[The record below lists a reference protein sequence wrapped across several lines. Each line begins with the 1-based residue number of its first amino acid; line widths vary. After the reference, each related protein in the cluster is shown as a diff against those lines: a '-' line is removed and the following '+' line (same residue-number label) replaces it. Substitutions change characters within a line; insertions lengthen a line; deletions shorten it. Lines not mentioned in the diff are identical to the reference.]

1 MTGGAALANFCFMM
15 MGRSVVC
22 TTPQDQGEVRV
33 RHDRFF
39 GEHTHD
45 YCKIVPA
52 LQYAPYCLAGLVDL
66 QGRGGSKA
74 RVRHDMIR
82 TKDMTRRIS
91 RARVENIG
99 ILPSKKSSYKENAIE
114 VNAHLSS
121 YNRTSLINHP
131 N

>member
-1 MTGGAALANFCFMM
+1 MAGISNSGKYDRGSGFGKFLFY
-15 MGRSVVC
+15 
-22 TTPQDQGEVRV
+22 DVRV

-82 TKDMTRRIS
+82 TKDMTRRIWS
-91 RARVENIG
+91 
-99 ILPSKKSSYKENAIE
+99 
-114 VNAHLSS
+114 
-121 YNRTSLINHP
+121 
-131 N
+131 